1 MTYENKNKKKKIFT
15 FWEPQETMP
24 GYINLCINTWEKFL
38 SSDYEILILNFK
50 TIKKYLGEDLYSKI
64 IFNQLSLQMQADA
77 IRIALLKLYGGIW
90 MDADTIITN
99 GSILKGLEKYE
110 LVMIGEE
117 KAKVQHI
124 GFLYA
129 SIKSKIINLWFY
141 EIIKRI
147 DFCKKYTKKNNK
159 TLKLRWNYLGNGIID
174 RLVKNASFNEF
185 LRIDRYKI
193 YAVPEYI
200 FNKNI
205 SLSVQENYKHF
216 YFQKGDPKIIL
227 NSSKG
232 IILLH
237 NSFTPPEYKNMSLNK
252 FLKANILLARLL
264 DNILSINEDKK

>member
-24 GYINLCINTWEKFL
+24 AYINLCINTWEKFL

-50 TIKKYLGEDLYSKI
+50 TIKKYLGEYLYSKI

-216 YFQKGDPKIIL
+216 YFQKGDPNIIL

-264 DNILSINEDKK
+264 DNILSINENKK

>member
-1 MTYENKNKKKKIFT
+1 
-15 FWEPQETMP
+15 MP
-24 GYINLCINTWEKFL
+24 AYINLCINTWEKFL

-50 TIKKYLGEDLYSKI
+50 TIKKYLGEYLYSKI

-99 GSILKGLEKYE
+99 DSILKGLEKYE
-110 LVMIGEE
+110 LVMIGGE

-147 DFCKKYTKKNNK
+147 DFCKKYTKKYNK
-159 TLKLRWNYLGNGIID
+159 TLKLRWNYLGNGIVD

-205 SLSVQENYKHF
+205 SSSVQENYKYF
-216 YFQKGDPKIIL
+216 YFQKGDP
-227 NSSKG
+227 
-232 IILLH
+232 
-237 NSFTPPEYKNMSLNK
+237 
-252 FLKANILLARLL
+252 NI
-264 DNILSINEDKK
+264 